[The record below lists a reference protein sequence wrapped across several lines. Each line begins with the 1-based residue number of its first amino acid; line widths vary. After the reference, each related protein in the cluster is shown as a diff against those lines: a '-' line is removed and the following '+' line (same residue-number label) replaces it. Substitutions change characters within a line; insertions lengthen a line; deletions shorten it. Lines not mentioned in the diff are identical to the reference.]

1 MKKVIYIRD
10 AAVDDYVFLPADNF
24 VAALQVSATK
34 GYLVIDPSIG
44 YNENTTTRIVFN
56 FTDDS
61 SDNNTN
67 FKDIVKALADKIAFG
82 NEGVIVFADS
92 FGSEG
97 YLHAAL
103 VAANLDIT
111 ETSNP

>member
-24 VAALQVSATK
+24 VAATQVSATK
-34 GYLVIDPSIG
+34 GYLTFAPTLT
-44 YNENTTTRIVFN
+44 YEENEVTRITFN

-61 SDNNTN
+61 SGNNTN
-67 FKDIVKALADKIAFG
+67 FKNIVKALADAIAFG
-82 NEGVIVFADS
+82 NEAVIVFADS

-97 YLHAAL
+97 YLHTAL
-103 VAANLDIT
+103 VATLLDID
-111 ETSNP
+111 EDA